1 MNLPV
6 ATQAVLEELSRMRSE
21 GISRVFIQ
29 DETLGILE
37 DL

>member
-21 GISRVFIQ
+21 GISRVFYS
-29 DETLGILE
+29 G
-37 DL
+37 